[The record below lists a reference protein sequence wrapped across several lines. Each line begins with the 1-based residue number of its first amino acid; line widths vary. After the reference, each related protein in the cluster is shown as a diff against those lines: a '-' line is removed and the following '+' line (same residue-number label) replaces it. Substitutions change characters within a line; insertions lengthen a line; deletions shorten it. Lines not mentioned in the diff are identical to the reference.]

1 MKLRFSILTLIVL
14 LVAAGLTCRVS
25 SPQPVPHNALT
36 TGTSTPQ
43 PRLAPLNTAFVKYIR
58 LHQATRG
65 QKADGLAG
73 PRSSSLAPSPIDFSY
88 LRDAKVQLDTAT
100 YPASYD
106 LRKRGKLGPVK
117 NQGHWGACWAFA
129 ALGSLESRLL
139 PSYHATFSEDNL
151 VLGSGFSFANPY
163 EVGGTS
169 LMATAYLARW
179 AGPISAS
186 EDAYGD
192 SYTPA
197 GLTAERHVQEVL
209 YLPPR
214 GRPKD
219 HAAAVIK
226 WAVKK
231 YGAVYASLYADSG
244 MTGSHDSSAYN
255 AATASYCYIG
265 AKNANHAVD
274 IVGWDDKYSA
284 ANFSTKPD
292 GNGAFIVRNSWGPK
306 WGDGGYFYVSYYD
319 TRIAVLGSPQ
329 GGENDLN
336 AVFDDVEPAGN
347 FSGIYQYDPLGWTSA
362 VGYPTGSTPDTAWF
376 ANSFIAES
384 SDELAAVSFYTAEL
398 SSSYTV
404 YVSASSLPSSTMTPC
419 SSGSFS
425 MPGYHTVT
433 LASPVP
439 LTSGQNFTVAV
450 KLTTPGYDYPIPLET
465 RIDGYTSGA
474 TSAPGES
481 FVSPNGIDWT
491 DLTTLPPNG
500 QTYYS
505 SANVCLKAFT
515 RAPGIPDSKC
525 PAWKKVR
532 SAATR
537 SSPLRSCARPWTPR
551 PICISSSEPMPSP
564 RSVPGFAGRTCCAP

>member
-1 MKLRFSILTLIVL
+1 
-14 LVAAGLTCRVS
+14 
-25 SPQPVPHNALT
+25 
-36 TGTSTPQ
+36 
-43 PRLAPLNTAFVKYIR
+43 
-58 LHQATRG
+58 
-65 QKADGLAG
+65 
-73 PRSSSLAPSPIDFSY
+73 
-88 LRDAKVQLDTAT
+88 
-100 YPASYD
+100 
-106 LRKRGKLGPVK
+106 
-117 NQGHWGACWAFA
+117 
-129 ALGSLESRLL
+129 
-139 PSYHATFSEDNL
+139 
-151 VLGSGFSFANPY
+151 
-163 EVGGTS
+163 
-169 LMATAYLARW
+169 MATAYLARW
-179 AGPISAS
+179 AGPVSAS

-209 YLPPR
+209 FLPPR

-219 HAAAVIK
+219 AAAAIIK
-226 WAVKK
+226 WAIKK

-265 AKNANHAVD
+265 ANDANHAVD

-284 ANFSTKPD
+284 ANFATKPD
-292 GNGAFIVRNSWGPK
+292 GNGAFIVRNSWGPN

-329 GGENDLN
+329 GGDSDLN

-362 VGYPTGSTPDTAWF
+362 VGYPANSTPDTAWF
-376 ANSFIAES
+376 ANSFTAES

-398 SSSYTV
+398 DSTYTV
-404 YVSASSLPSSTMTPC
+404 YASAGSLPSATMTPC
-419 SSGSFS
+419 GSGSFS
-425 MPGYHTVT
+425 MPGYHTVM

-439 LTSGQNFTVAV
+439 LTAGQNFTVAV

-465 RIDGYTSGA
+465 RIDGYTNDA
-474 TSAPGES
+474 ASAPGES
-481 FVSPNGIDWT
+481 FISPDGIYWT

-515 RAPGIPDSKC
+515 RAPGIPDLEAPTTKVTGMGNTWQNKNATLTFSATDTGLGVAYTKYQVDGKGRWRHGNVVKIAA
-525 PAWKKVR
+525 PANHSRDGVHAVLYR
-532 SAATR
+532 SVDLAGNVEMQHCRLVKIDTR
-537 SSPLRSCARPWTPR
+537 R
-551 PICISSSEPMPSP
+551 PIAEAPESSSAQKNSRATLKFEALDLAPSLGSCQIVITIKTLSGKVKATFAP
-564 RSVPGFAGRTCCAP
+564 GKWYRCDRVNAYRFLCRLAPGKYRFSVTARDGAGNLSKAASNYLTVL